1 MNSDYM
7 EAETSETGSASGST
21 SSPSHHS
28 SPRLSN
34 GALGS
39 ANIHELLRATETER
53 QSPAEQFRAVADAR
67 AISEG
72 EWRDMAY
79 LQDLSALTQK
89 GPTFLLLEQYEIKTH
104 ACLVIVKQPGPVF
117 VASAHTTGSVFHIQL
132 LPHPLMPAQALKT
145 WKVGPLKAVL
155 LHDNDDETKLMS
167 KKRSRPTKQPLK
179 APKRKVSN
187 APFQREY
194 PFDKLDIVIDDL
206 NFPASGCRPMRLEFS
221 TTIMDPLGR
230 VATFTAVSN
239 AFMVISNCNQWKDG
253 LRICLLNF
261 VFPNGQNQ
269 APFFR
274 FYNYLH
280 LAYLDSKGFS
290 DERYLDPMEIKNWV
304 VDSAVDE
311 MRLDRDKQLL
321 EMHNTVTDELF
332 EAWFEKAS
340 PVLYDL
346 HTSNVGK
353 LFQKL
358 WAAGY
363 VGIGSHRFSVD
374 DAAHAAGHCRLNIN
388 TFHSDDS
395 PQESYLVLQLKDK
408 SYSLLALERD
418 HLSYFF
424 EHSRNSLGC
433 THLISA
439 TKSNAP
445 PLAVESLYT
454 PRPGT
459 PAPSV
464 PPLLPPS
471 AGSRSKK

>member
-1 MNSDYM
+1 MSSDYA
-7 EAETSETGSASGST
+7 EAETSDSGSAAASTTSNTPNISPRPSGRGAAGNNIQELMKAT
-21 SSPSHHS
+21 EVERASPS
-28 SPRLSN
+28 
-34 GALGS
+34 
-39 ANIHELLRATETER
+39 EL
-53 QSPAEQFRAVADAR
+53 FRAVADVRPIVEA
-67 AISEG
+67 
-72 EWRDMAY
+72 EWRDKPF
-79 LQDLSALTQK
+79 LQDLAALTQK
-89 GPTFLLLEQYEIKTH
+89 GPTFLSLEQFEIKTH
-104 ACLVIVKQPGPVF
+104 ACLVITRQPGPVF
-117 VASAHTTGSVFHIQL
+117 VASAHTIGAVFHVQL

-145 WKVGPLKAVL
+145 WKVGPLKTVL
-155 LHDNDDETKLMS
+155 LNDSEDESKFMS
-167 KKRSRPTKQPLK
+167 KKRMRPSKQPVK
-179 APKRKVSN
+179 TPKRKASN

-230 VATFTAVSN
+230 VATFTATSN
-239 AFMVISNCNQWKDG
+239 AFMIISNCNQWKDG
-253 LRICLLNF
+253 LGICLRNF
-261 VFPNGQNQ
+261 VFPAGQNQ
-269 APFFR
+269 APFHR
-274 FYNYLH
+274 FFNYLH

-290 DERYLDPMEIKNWV
+290 DDRYLDPMEIKNWLI
-304 VDSAVDE
+304 DSAVDE

-321 EMHNTVTDELF
+321 ETQNTVTDELF

-363 VGIGSHRFSVD
+363 VGIGSHRFSLD
-374 DAAHAAGHCRLNIN
+374 DANTPAGHCRLNIN
-388 TFHSDDS
+388 TFHSDDNA
-395 PQESYLVLQLKDK
+395 QESYLVLQLKDK

-439 TKSNAP
+439 TKNNAA
-445 PLAVESLYT
+445 PLSVESLYT
-454 PRPGT
+454 PRPGA

-464 PPLLPPS
+464 PPLLAAP
-471 AGSRSKK
+471 ASRAKK